1 MVLLGNFAQVAWDK
15 RTTQH
20 MVPLGQGGTGKT
32 MLVQEIFIPLVEWAF
47 PADEHGDRWLVVAY
61 SHAQAD
67 AISKGKIRA
76 RTLHNACAMRVQSL
90 ANTKMAPGAKKET
103 LIRTWGN
110 KVFLV
115 DEEIS
120 MMPAEAL
127 NMEMHRAAW
136 GRNEKCGVEIDSY
149 AEKECLFDRMPLVVL
164 LGDFLQLKPPR
175 SICLVDALI
184 AKAREGKV
192 VSVEAQ
198 AACDAFRQTAN
209 VIEALKQA
217 SGVLEPHGI
226 VMVCEP
232 LNWRDHRG
240 QFLRYTPQS
249 IGIMEAVDSPSCRIL
264 QDLYHQQAT
273 EGNLIDHMNAG
284 WDHIPYFQVGDNPGR
299 REPGTGEINYAN
311 VFKHMHSRGY
321 DGIVGMEHG
330 KSIGGKEGEVAL
342 IEAYRSVDPA
352 DS

>member
-1 MVLLGNFAQVAWDK
+1 MAGSPAAVPPAESAPPLDGGGVADAEARFEVLATPFTEVKRLISSVERDVEPHENRKKITLTRGQCLACAHFAQMVETAWCEEREQVAWDK

-20 MVPLGQGGTGKT
+20 MVLLDQGGTGKT

-103 LIRTWGN
+103 LVRTWGN

-120 MMPAEAL
+120 MMPAEAV
-127 NMEMHRAAW
+127 NMEMYRATW
-136 GRNEKCGVEIDSY
+136 GRSEKCGVEIDSY
-149 AEKECLFDRMPLVVL
+149 AEKECLFGRMPLVLL

-175 SICLVDALI
+175 SISLVDDLI

-198 AACDAFRQTAN
+198 AAAY
-209 VIEALKQA
+209 L
-217 SGVLEPHGI
+217 
-226 VMVCEP
+226 
-232 LNWRDHRG
+232 
-240 QFLRYTPQS
+240 
-249 IGIMEAVDSPSCRIL
+249 PSC
-264 QDLYHQQAT
+264 
-273 EGNLIDHMNAG
+273 
-284 WDHIPYFQVGDNPGR
+284 
-299 REPGTGEINYAN
+299 
-311 VFKHMHSRGY
+311 
-321 DGIVGMEHG
+321 
-330 KSIGGKEGEVAL
+330 
-342 IEAYRSVDPA
+342 
-352 DS
+352 